1 MMHMLAQ
8 KVVYRLLPSARFE
21 EADLV
26 TKLSVLAGYVGLVM
40 GLCLATYYLVER
52 PCRRLFKKVV
62 TRKPVRHGLSG
73 SVNL

>member
-1 MMHMLAQ
+1 MTHTLAQ

-26 TKLSVLAGYVGLVM
+26 TKLIVLVGYIVLMIVF
-40 GLCLATYYLVER
+40 CLATYYLVER

-62 TRKPVRHGLSG
+62 TRKPVRDGLSG
-73 SVNL
+73 SMNL